1 MAASRSSSYG
11 NNNIDSFV
19 INRVKSSSFPSH
31 LNFNL
36 PLKRD
41 QENYVLWKSQVLLAI
56 SAYDLE
62 DFILGES
69 TSPSKFVKTR
79 NEESGEFTQTVN
91 IDFLQWKK
99 TDQLLVCWLRSIL
112 SPTVIGQIRSQIQGT
127 KKGSMTIIEYVLKLR
142 TLVDSL
148 AASGYLMSERDLLFS
163 VLQGLGNEYDA
174 CIVTITALQSTIT
187 VQDTQFLLMS
197 YEARLDQQTSS
208 VIIDLIRISKLSVV
222 DQSTVNNFAASCN
235 TFNLCTASCKCSLL
249 CKKFVNITKAVDY
262 IHAYLFA
269 TLPSSTSAMPS
280 INSATEIALWHRK
293 LGHPSSQALLTSQIL
308 FSFFKMYFHWLLFS
322 SQKNSIDCP
331 SLPVSL
337 LSPESC
343 AFKNQQ
349 FKPSNISALSSST
362 PLSSNQPFAL
372 SLPIDPSAAP
382 DNFIPAIPFGTTEKC
397 LCFKRVELEMQGF
410 MEVDFDDQMDYKR
423 TTTWSVFSLD
433 ITTVC
438 WVSQLQK
445 ITVLSTIE
453 AQYLDVTEASKK

>member
-19 INRVKSSSFPSH
+19 INWVKSSSFPSH

-36 PLKRD
+36 PLK
-41 QENYVLWKSQVLLAI
+41 LLPAI

-69 TSPSKFVKTR
+69 TSPSKF
-79 NEESGEFTQTVN
+79 
-91 IDFLQWKK
+91 K

-163 VLQGLGNEYDA
+163 VLQGLGNEYNA
-174 CIVTITALQSTIT
+174 YIVTITALQSTIT

-208 VIIDLIRISKLSVV
+208 VIIDLIRISK
-222 DQSTVNNFAASCN
+222 
-235 TFNLCTASCKCSLL
+235 
-249 CKKFVNITKAVDY
+249 
-262 IHAYLFA
+262 
-269 TLPSSTSAMPS
+269 
-280 INSATEIALWHRK
+280 
-293 LGHPSSQALLTSQIL
+293 ALLTSQIL
-308 FSFFKMYFHWLLFS
+308 FSFLKMYFHWLLFS
-322 SQKNSIDCP
+322 SQENSIDCP
-331 SLPVSL
+331 SLLVSL
-337 LSPESC
+337 LSPESG

-372 SLPIDPSAAP
+372 SLPTDASAAP

-410 MEVDFDDQMDYKR
+410 MDVDFDDQMDYKR
-423 TTTWSVFSLD
+423 TTIWSMFSLD

-438 WVSQLQK
+438 WVSQ
-445 ITVLSTIE
+445 
-453 AQYLDVTEASKK
+453 